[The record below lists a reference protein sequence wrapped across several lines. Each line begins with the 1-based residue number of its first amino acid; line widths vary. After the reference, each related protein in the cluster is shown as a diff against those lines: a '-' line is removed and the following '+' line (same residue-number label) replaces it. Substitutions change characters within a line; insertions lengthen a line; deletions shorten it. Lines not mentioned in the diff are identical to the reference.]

1 METVYRDYAPKGVR
15 FLYVYKALAH
25 PELNGYVQPFTL
37 QERLMHIREAKRTL
51 GTQIEWIC
59 DSMDNQIKHAF
70 GDAPNAEFI
79 IDPEGRI
86 VVRRAWSDPQQLRAD
101 LERLVGPVER
111 ITRVED
117 LDLPTAPPPQPA
129 PRGIVPR
136 VQRPANLV
144 PLRQQPIAGEKQL
157 PFYVKLRAE
166 ADPALLRGGGGT
178 LYVGFHLD
186 PLYHVHW
193 NNKARPIVVRFVT
206 ANDEPDPRV
215 EPNVLEGPKVE
226 APADI
231 DPREFLV
238 RVQRSKD
245 DDTPLRIK
253 VAYFACN
260 DEQGWCLPVS
270 QEYRVFFEIDPDA
283 GRARPARGT
292 GNRPP
297 RTPPRGFA
305 PPRPG
310 PRRPDLSRFRPLGGR
325 LVEIDPRRRQIVVE
339 TPAGERVELLVPDS
353 ARLVR
358 DRRAAALDQFR
369 RNDAVRLR
377 YEDVRGRLVVRG
389 MMAVPADPR

>member
-1 METVYRDYAPKGVR
+1 
-15 FLYVYKALAH
+15 
-25 PELNGYVQPFTL
+25 
-37 QERLMHIREAKRTL
+37 MHIREAKRTL

-70 GDAPNAEFI
+70 GDAPNSEFV
-79 IDPEGRI
+79 IDPQGRI
-86 VVRRAWSDPQQLRAD
+86 VVRRVWSDPRQLRAD

-111 ITRVED
+111 VTRVED

-136 VQRPANLV
+136 VQRPPNLV
-144 PLRQQPIAGEKQL
+144 PLKQQPIAGEKKL

-166 ADPALLRGGGGT
+166 ADPVLLHAGRGI

-206 ANDEPDPRV
+206 ADGEPDSRV
-215 EPNVLEGPKVE
+215 EPNVLEGPKVD

-238 RVQRSKD
+238 RVQRSEGD
-245 DDTPLRIK
+245 DAPLRIK

-270 QEYRVFFEIDPDA
+270 QEYRVFFEADPDA
-283 GRARPARGT
+283 GRARRT
-292 GNRPP
+292 GPPDGRPP
-297 RTPPRGFA
+297 GPPPGRFNPLPGRPPLRG
-305 PPRPG
+305 
-310 PRRPDLSRFRPLGGR
+310 DLSRLEPLAGR
-325 LVEIDPRRRQIVVE
+325 LVSVDPRRRKVTLQ
-339 TPAGERVELLVPDS
+339 TLRGERVELDVPDT

-358 DRRAAALDQFR
+358 GRRVATLEQFR
-369 RNDAVRLR
+369 PNDTVRLR
-377 YEDVRGRLVVRG
+377 YEEVRGRRLIRG
-389 MMAVPADPR
+389 MMALPAPPR